1 VLEGRRRGLQA
12 ADLGHRIV
20 RELSPMQQ
28 CLDAL
33 DAHPAAR
40 ELLNITLMQKCLK
53 NLVAKVDPETTGK
66 ASKILLRG
74 LGAGMFLRRF
84 A

>member
-1 VLEGRRRGLQA
+1 
-12 ADLGHRIV
+12 
-20 RELSPMQQ
+20 MQQ

-40 ELLNITLMQKCLK
+40 ELLNVPLMRSCLK
-53 NLVAKVDPETTGK
+53 SLVAKVDPETTEN
-66 ASKILLRG
+66 ASNILLRG
-74 LGAGMFLRRF
+74 LGVGMFLRRF

>member
-1 VLEGRRRGLQA
+1 
-12 ADLGHRIV
+12 
-20 RELSPMQQ
+20 MQQ

-40 ELLNITLMQKCLK
+40 ELLNIALMRTCLK
-53 NLVAKVDPETTGK
+53 NVVAKVDPETNAN
-66 ASKILLRG
+66 ASRILLRG